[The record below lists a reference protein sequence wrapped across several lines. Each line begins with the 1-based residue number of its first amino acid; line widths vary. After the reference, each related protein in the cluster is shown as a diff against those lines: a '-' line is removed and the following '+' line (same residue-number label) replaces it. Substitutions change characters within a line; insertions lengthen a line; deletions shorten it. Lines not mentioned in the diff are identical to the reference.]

1 MHTETRVTPIPLTWP
16 REFFIIV
23 VAALFLALA
32 SQISI
37 PLQPVPL
44 TFQSVTVLLIGM
56 GLGPRLGGFA
66 VALYL
71 IAGSM
76 GLPVFADFNAGL
88 APFMGPTG
96 GYLIGFLPAA
106 TISGYLTQQHH
117 KVLGALLGTAVIF
130 GSGFAYLSH
139 LVGTTQAWLLG
150 IKPFLV
156 SEPIKLIILCL
167 FVK

>member
-1 MHTETRVTPIPLTWP
+1 MNAESAALSPSLSWP
-16 REFFIIV
+16 REFLIAV
-23 VAALFLALA
+23 SAALFLAIA

-56 GLGPRLGGFA
+56 GLGARLGGSA

-71 IAGSM
+71 IAGSL
-76 GLPVFADFNAGL
+76 GLPVFANFQAGL

-106 TISGYLTQQHH
+106 ILSGYLTQEHH

-130 GSGFAYLSH
+130 GLGFVYLSH
-139 LVGTTQAWLLG
+139 LVGSTQAWSSG
-150 IKPFLV
+150 VKPFLV
-156 SEPIKLIILCL
+156 SEPIKLLILCL

>member
-1 MHTETRVTPIPLTWP
+1 MNTESAALSPSLSWP
-16 REFFIIV
+16 REFLMVIS
-23 VAALFLALA
+23 AALFLAIA

-56 GLGPRLGGFA
+56 GLGPRLGGSA

-71 IAGSM
+71 IAGSL
-76 GLPVFADFNAGL
+76 GLPVFADFQAGL

-106 TISGYLTQQHH
+106 ILSGYLTQQHH
-117 KVLGALLGTAVIF
+117 KVLGALLGTVIIF
-130 GSGFAYLSH
+130 GLGFVYLSH
-139 LVGTTQAWLLG
+139 LVGSTQAWLLG
-150 IKPFLV
+150 VKPFLV
-156 SEPIKLIILCL
+156 SEPIKLLILCL

>member
-1 MHTETRVTPIPLTWP
+1 MNAESATLSPSLSWP
-16 REFFIIV
+16 REFLMV
-23 VAALFLALA
+23 VSAALFLAIA

-44 TFQSVTVLLIGM
+44 TFQSITVLLIGM
-56 GLGPRLGGFA
+56 GLGARLGGSA

-71 IAGSM
+71 IAGSL
-76 GLPVFADFNAGL
+76 GLPVFANFSAGL

-106 TISGYLTQQHH
+106 IISGYLTQQHH
-117 KVLGALLGTAVIF
+117 KILGALLGTAIIF
-130 GSGFAYLSH
+130 GLGFVYLSH
-139 LVGTTQAWLLG
+139 MAGSTQAWLLG
-150 IKPFLV
+150 VKPFLI
-156 SEPIKLIILCL
+156 SEPIKLLILCL